1 MIKCQQEV
9 RTRKELGM
17 GHAGSGAWKIP
28 ILKRDRDYLGHVI
41 IGHSLE
47 DGEGGRGNSQ
57 CKIPIIG
64 TCLAYSGD
72 SNEWLKENE
81 KGRKGREKC
90 ENTENG
96 GMGFYFSSMSLHS
109 K

>member
-1 MIKCQQEV
+1 M
-9 RTRKELGM
+9 LGV
-17 GHAGSGAWKIP
+17 GLGEFCS
-28 ILKRDRDYLGHVI
+28 KRDRDYLGHVI

-57 CKIPIIG
+57 CKIPTIG
-64 TCLAYSGD
+64 TCLGYSGD

-81 KGRKGREKC
+81 KRREGRETC

-96 GMGFYFSSMSLHS
+96 GMGFYFSSVSLYS